1 MAKNP
6 LQAQLLKA
14 GLVKQQD
21 IKTVNTQQ
29 KKTGDDGSEAAR
41 LAREALAEKQA
52 RDRALAEAAKEAQRQ
67 KELAAQVR
75 QIILH
80 ARVSR
85 AGGDVPYH
93 FTDGKSVKKLN
104 VTRALADQLSWG
116 QLAVVRFDDH
126 YELVPARAAE
136 KLRERNP
143 EVVVALHVPESNR
156 PAEDDPYADYKIPDD
171 LMW

>member
-21 IKTVNTQQ
+21 IKTVNKQQQ
-29 KKTGDDGSEAAR
+29 KSGDDGSEAAR
-41 LAREALAEKQA
+41 LAREAQAGKQA

-67 KELAAQVR
+67 KEIAAQVR

-80 ARVSR
+80 ARVAR
-85 AGGDVPYH
+85 TGGEVAYH

-104 VTRALADQLSWG
+104 VTQTLADQLSWG
-116 QLAVVRFDDH
+116 QLAIVRFEEH
-126 YELVPARAAE
+126 YELVPSRAAD
-136 KLRERNP
+136 KLRERDAA
-143 EVVVALHVPESNR
+143 VVVAQHVPDAAVN
-156 PAEDDPYADYKIPDD
+156 AEDDPYADYKIPDD